1 MHGNDTASQKRTLTA
16 YQVLTIFGMNI
27 PSQHLIIN
35 KLTQNNQQF
44 AVSDTKNT
52 QLTGGLMRA
61 YRQCNSQTRLARW
74 KCEHPGM
81 ASPHQ
86 CHLSVRH
93 CSYTLHS
100 SKSTLLC
107 TFDTDN
113 HFIEEPFALID
124 CDRKKKYFLLQ
135 LNHIIYCKCLWLG
148 LKWGRWQISLCDP
161 MWQVTLRSSE
171 IGYH

>member
-61 YRQCNSQTRLARW
+61 YRQCNSQTRLAR
-74 KCEHPGM
+74 
-81 ASPHQ
+81 
-86 CHLSVRH
+86 
-93 CSYTLHS
+93 
-100 SKSTLLC
+100 
-107 TFDTDN
+107 
-113 HFIEEPFALID
+113 
-124 CDRKKKYFLLQ
+124 
-135 LNHIIYCKCLWLG
+135 
-148 LKWGRWQISLCDP
+148 
-161 MWQVTLRSSE
+161 
-171 IGYH
+171 